1 MLSPIRK
8 NKRKE
13 RQEKQVRKTFTMLIA
28 TKRLVE
34 TDLVKQ

>member
-8 NKRKE
+8 KKRKE

-28 TKRLVE
+28 IERLVE
-34 TDLVKQ
+34 IDLVKQ